1 MKWECRS
8 QSHIHEPL
16 ESCKLIRLIC
26 NSLKIYPLIT
36 FAPDF
41 HICWEQL
48 QPLCRCSKKSAQVS
62 VSPVNSKT
70 VHSRGG
76 SSMEPQGLRTLTPQS
91 TASVLLV
98 VTCWSQEGC
107 SPPCHFIFIPGRK
120 EECISGP
127 FPFKGLSPKFPSVA
141 STSLFLA
148 RHGVPTGPLSFL
160 AGPVPVDR
168 MSVQLVQKQLLLPLG
183 RAVIFQEL
191 CVSLTLGLNLDS
203 LSSLLTAL
211 HVGGS
216 SPWTCTSSF
225 SVGAGQV
232 PASSL

>member
-1 MKWECRS
+1 
-8 QSHIHEPL
+8 
-16 ESCKLIRLIC
+16 
-26 NSLKIYPLIT
+26 
-36 FAPDF
+36 
-41 HICWEQL
+41 
-48 QPLCRCSKKSAQVS
+48 
-62 VSPVNSKT
+62 
-70 VHSRGG
+70 
-76 SSMEPQGLRTLTPQS
+76 MEPQGLRTLTPQS

-160 AGPVPVDR
+160 AGPVLVDR

-232 PASSL
+232 LASSL